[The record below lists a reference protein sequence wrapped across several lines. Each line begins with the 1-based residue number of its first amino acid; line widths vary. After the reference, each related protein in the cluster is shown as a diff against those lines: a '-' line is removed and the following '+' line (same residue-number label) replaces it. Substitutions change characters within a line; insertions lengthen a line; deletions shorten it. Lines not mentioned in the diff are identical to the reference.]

1 MDAIKFNTENVT
13 SPEEIARL
21 TRLAVLTELSNKLTL
36 IAKILDICGQSIDV
50 SMMNFNPK
58 LNEVVSEKAK
68 EITMEIAKVI
78 DKYASSRKIEDLL
91 ALTQSLIAGTSTTLE
106 ICSVTI
112 KEFVKEKLLEM
123 GAVEDER

>member
-21 TRLAVLTELSNKLTL
+21 TRLAVLNELSNKLIL
-36 IAKILDICGQSIDV
+36 ISRILDDCGQSVDV
-50 SMMNFNPK
+50 SMLNFNPR
-58 LNEVVSEKAK
+58 LNEIVSEKVK

-106 ICSVTI
+106 ICSVVV
-112 KEFVKEKLLEM
+112 KEFVKEKLLEL
-123 GAVEDER
+123 GGVEYER

>member
-1 MDAIKFNTENVT
+1 MGAIKFNTENVT

-21 TRLAVLTELSNKLTL
+21 TRLAVLNELSNKLTL
-36 IAKILDICGQSIDV
+36 IARIFDVCGNSIDI
-50 SMMNFNPK
+50 SMLNFNPR
-58 LNEVVSEKAK
+58 LNEIVSEKCK
-68 EITMEIAKVI
+68 EIATEIAKVI

>member
-13 SPEEIARL
+13 SPEEVARL
-21 TRLAVLTELSNKLTL
+21 TRLAVLNELSNKLIL
-36 IAKILDICGQSIDV
+36 ISRIFDICGNSIDV
-50 SMMNFNPK
+50 SMLNFNPK
-58 LNEVVSEKAK
+58 LNEIVSEKVK

-91 ALTQSLIAGTSTTLE
+91 ALVQALLAGTSTTLE

-112 KEFVKEKLLEM
+112 KEFVKEKLLEL
-123 GAVEDER
+123 GGVEDER

>member
-1 MDAIKFNTENVT
+1 MDAIKFNTENIT

-21 TRLAVLTELSNKLTL
+21 TRLAVLNELSNKLIL
-36 IAKILDICGQSIDV
+36 ISRILDDCGQSVDV
-50 SMMNFNPK
+50 SMLNFNPR
-58 LNEVVSEKAK
+58 LNEIVSEKVK

-106 ICSVTI
+106 ICSVVV
-112 KEFVKEKLLEM
+112 KEFVKEKLLEL
-123 GAVEDER
+123 GGVEYER

>member
-91 ALTQSLIAGTSTTLE
+91 ALTQSLIAGTSMTLE

-123 GAVEDER
+123 GAVEYER

>member
-1 MDAIKFNTENVT
+1 MDAIRFNTENVT
-13 SPEEIARL
+13 SPEEVARL
-21 TRLAVLTELSNKLTL
+21 TRLAVLNELSNKLVL
-36 IAKILDICGQSIDV
+36 IARIFDVCGQSVDI

-58 LNEVVSEKAK
+58 LNEIVSEKVK

-123 GAVEDER
+123 GAVEYER

>member
-1 MDAIKFNTENVT
+1 MDAIKFNVENIT
-13 SPEEIARL
+13 NKEEIAIL
-21 TRLAVLTELSNKLTL
+21 TRLAVLNELSNKLIL
-36 IAKILDICGQSIDV
+36 ISRIFDICGNSIDV
-50 SMMNFNPK
+50 SMLNFNPR
-58 LNEVVSEKAK
+58 LNEIVSEKVK
-68 EITMEIAKVI
+68 EITMEIAKII

-91 ALTQSLIAGTSTTLE
+91 ALVQALLAGTSTTLE

>member
-1 MDAIKFNTENVT
+1 MDAIRFNVENIT
-13 SPEEIARL
+13 NKEEIAIL
-21 TRLAVLTELSNKLTL
+21 TRLAILNELSNKLTL
-36 IAKILDICGQSIDV
+36 IARIFDVCGNSIDI

-68 EITMEIAKVI
+68 EITREIAKVI

>member
-91 ALTQSLIAGTSTTLE
+91 ALTQSLMAGTATTLE
-106 ICSVTI
+106 LCSVTI

-123 GAVEDER
+123 GAVEYER

>member
-1 MDAIKFNTENVT
+1 MDAIRFNVENIT
-13 SPEEIARL
+13 NKEEIAIL
-21 TRLAVLTELSNKLTL
+21 TRLAILNELSNKLTL
-36 IAKILDICGQSIDV
+36 IARIFDVCGNSIDI

-68 EITMEIAKVI
+68 EITREIAKVI

-91 ALTQSLIAGTSTTLE
+91 ALVQALLAGTATTLE

-112 KEFVKEKLLEM
+112 REFVKEKLLEM

>member
-1 MDAIKFNTENVT
+1 MDAIRFNTENVT
-13 SPEEIARL
+13 SPEEVARL
-21 TRLAVLTELSNKLTL
+21 TRLAVLNELSNKLVL
-36 IAKILDICGQSIDV
+36 ISRIFDICGNSIDV
-50 SMMNFNPK
+50 SMLNFNPR
-58 LNEVVSEKAK
+58 LNKIVSEKVK

>member
-21 TRLAVLTELSNKLTL
+21 TRLAVLNELSNKLIL
-36 IAKILDICGQSIDV
+36 ISRILDDCGQSVDV
-50 SMMNFNPK
+50 SVMNVNPK
-58 LNEVVSEKAK
+58 LNEIVFEKGK
-68 EITMEIAKVI
+68 EITMEITKII
-78 DKYASSRKIEDLL
+78 DKYASSREIEDLL
-91 ALTQSLIAGTSTTLE
+91 ALTQSLIAGTATALE

-123 GAVEDER
+123 GAVEYER

>member
-1 MDAIKFNTENVT
+1 MDAIRFNTENVT
-13 SPEEIARL
+13 SPEEVARL
-21 TRLAVLTELSNKLTL
+21 TRLAVLNELSNKLVL
-36 IAKILDICGQSIDV
+36 IARIFDVCGQSVDV
-50 SMMNFNPK
+50 SVMNFNPK
-58 LNEVVSEKAK
+58 LNEIVSEKVK

-123 GAVEDER
+123 GAVEYEW